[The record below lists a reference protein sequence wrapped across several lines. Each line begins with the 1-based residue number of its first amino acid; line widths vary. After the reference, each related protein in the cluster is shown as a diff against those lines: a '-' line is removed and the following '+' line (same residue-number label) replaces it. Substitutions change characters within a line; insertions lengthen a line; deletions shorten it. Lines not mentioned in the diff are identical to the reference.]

1 MKLPFPFEKNSSRR
15 KPEQDRPAPSR
26 AEGNSRS
33 AENIPDDVA
42 VNEAA
47 NPSLSGM
54 DSSDTLIRGLSDLY
68 SPEER
73 GESDIRDVAD
83 VLLEM
88 GKITPQQ
95 HKSIISKRNES
106 GNDSRKDS
114 LGRTRPVFDTA
125 EWLLREGLVNANDI
139 LMAEAKLCGLE
150 FRHITPQDVR
160 KQVLDLSGLDVDF
173 MKRNNIVPIALV
185 SAKAGAGLEKDTLV
199 IATSEPE
206 NVFAFEQVRRHT
218 RMVPQVIV
226 CSPEDIQTVI
236 SSFESESSADSIG
249 GCSLDDIISDMT
261 DVEVVQDP
269 KEEFQDLEEMA
280 GQSPVIKFV
289 NYLISNAVHEGA
301 SDIHIEPKEKFAEIR
316 CRIDGMLFEA
326 MQAPL
331 KMHPAVVSRIKI
343 MANLDISER
352 RLPQD
357 GKIKVS
363 VSGRTIDLRISTLLT
378 NCGEK
383 VVIRVLDSKSIMRGL
398 EQLGMESA
406 VCDAFN
412 QQVTLPHGILL
423 VTGPT
428 GSGKSTTLY
437 SALSQMDGDKLNIS
451 TVEDPVEYELDF
463 CNQVQTSEKI
473 GLTFA
478 SALRSLLRQD
488 PDVIMIGEI
497 RDNETARI
505 AVQAALTGHLVLS
518 TLHTNDAASSITRL
532 VNIGIDPYLIAA
544 ALNAVLAQRL
554 VRKICP
560 KCKEIYEVPEQM
572 RKYARESGVGL
583 EELFHGKG
591 CDYCRGSG
599 YAGRVG
605 IYELLVIDD
614 KSRDMINKDPS
625 VNNMRRAFHQSG
637 QPSLFDDGIAKV
649 KRGLTTIEEV
659 LRVTEVYGRTEEE
672 VFVENMG

>member
-1 MKLPFPFEKNSSRR
+1 MKLPFKSKKSKGSKRSKSNL
-15 KPEQDRPAPSR
+15 PEDSAFNGA
-26 AEGNSRS
+26 AECVK
-33 AENIPDDVA
+33 A
-42 VNEAA
+42 
-47 NPSLSGM
+47 
-54 DSSDTLIRGLSDLY
+54 DSDDTLIRGLSDLY
-68 SPEER
+68 SPEET
-73 GESDIRDVAD
+73 GESPIRDIAD

-95 HKSIISKRNES
+95 HKSVIDERSKS
-106 GNDSRKDS
+106 GGVGAKSA
-114 LGRTRPVFDTA
+114 FDTA
-125 EWLLREGLVNANDI
+125 EQLLSEGLANANDI
-139 LMAEAKLCGLE
+139 LMAKAKLCGLE
-150 FRHITPQDVR
+150 FRHITPQDVQ
-160 KQVLDLSGLDVDF
+160 KQAVEKLNIDF
-173 MKRNNIVPIALV
+173 MKQNSIVPIALD
-185 SAKAGAGLEKDTLV
+185 KDNLI

-206 NVFAFEQVRRHT
+206 NVFAVEQVRRQT
-218 RMVPQVIV
+218 RMVPQVVV
-226 CSPEDIQTVI
+226 CSHEDIQALC
-236 SSFESESSADSIG
+236 SSFEAESETDSVG
-249 GCSLDDIISDMT
+249 GYSLDDIISDMT
-261 DVEVVQDP
+261 EVEVVQDQ
-269 KEEFQDLEEMA
+269 KEESQDLERMA

-301 SDIHIEPKEKFAEIR
+301 SDIHIEPKEKFAR
-316 CRIDGMLFEA
+316 VRYRIDGVLFEA

-331 KMHPAVVSRIKI
+331 KMHPAIVSRIKI

-363 VSGRTIDLRISTLLT
+363 MGGRTIDLRISTLLT

-383 VVIRVLDSKSIMRGL
+383 VVIRVLDSKSIMRGVG
-398 EQLGMESA
+398 QLGMEPE
-406 VCDAFN
+406 VCESFGRQIA
-412 QQVTLPHGILL
+412 LPHGILL

-451 TVEDPVEYELDF
+451 TVEDPVEYELSF
-463 CNQVQTSEKI
+463 CNQVQTNEKV

-518 TLHTNDAASSITRL
+518 TLHTNDAASSVTRL

-544 ALNAVLAQRL
+544 SLNAVLAQRL

-560 KCKEIYEVPEQM
+560 KCKQAYQVPKQM
-572 RKYARESGVGL
+572 RKYIEQAGVKP

-591 CDYCRGSG
+591 CDYCRSSG
-599 YAGRVG
+599 YAGRIG
-605 IYELLVIDD
+605 IYELLIIDD
-614 KSRDMINKDPS
+614 KFRDMINKDPS
-625 VNNMRRAFHQSG
+625 VNNMRRVFHESG
-637 QPSLFDDGIAKV
+637 QASLFDDGIQKV
-649 KRGLTTIEEV
+649 KQGLTTIEEV
-659 LRVTEVYGRTEEE
+659 LRVTEIYGKTEEE
-672 VFVENMG
+672 VFVENLV